1 MESMASMVIPVLE
14 SRDTICTNCL
24 TMNVFKGNYTIQW
37 NLNLVTTFDLV
48 TIFQNHFSIYYIKTI
63 YLVTLSD
70 LVTVF
75 VESKSVTKSRVHCT
89 YTNMVSSW

>member
-14 SRDTICTNCL
+14 SRDWDTNCL

-48 TIFQNHFSIYYIKTI
+48 TIFQKPFFNLLHKNNIFSDIIRF
-63 YLVTLSD
+63 SD
-70 LVTVF
+70 SF
-75 VESKSVTKSRVHCT
+75 CGDQKCH
-89 YTNMVSSW
+89 

>member
-14 SRDTICTNCL
+14 SRDWDTNCL

-48 TIFQNHFSIYYIKTI
+48 TIFQRLFFNLQSNLVIRNF
-63 YLVTLSD
+63 LVTLKLFLNAKYS
-70 LVTVF
+70 LF
-75 VESKSVTKSRVHCT
+75 L
-89 YTNMVSSW
+89 

>member
-14 SRDTICTNCL
+14 SRDWDTNCL

-48 TIFQNHFSIYYIKTI
+48 TIFQKTFFNLLHKNNIFSDIIRF
-63 YLVTLSD
+63 SD
-70 LVTVF
+70 SF
-75 VESKSVTKSRVHCT
+75 CGDQKCH
-89 YTNMVSSW
+89 